1 MKPNQESKEPLKKR
15 AIEKEGDELSV
26 GIVKVVDG
34 KLEIDKDLPF
44 GT

>member
-15 AIEKEGDELSV
+15 AIEKEGEESA
-26 GIVKVVDG
+26 GRIVKVVDG
-34 KLEIDKDLPF
+34 KLEIDEDLLF